1 MVNNAYKLANAGLVS
16 NRGVQQNLFLIS
28 NGQNDNSSKSTI
40 GSGRRPIKIKK
51 NNFLT

>member
-1 MVNNAYKLANAGLVS
+1 MVNSAYKLANAGLAS
-16 NRGVQQNLFLIS
+16 NRGGQQNLFLVS
-28 NGQNDNSSKSTI
+28 NGQNENTTKSTI